1 MPTVKKK
8 SGYTALNKKGDL
20 RVIWGQIAISATIRV
35 SGDGTKR
42 NHLQMVRGGISTV
55 NKFNE

>member
-1 MPTVKKK
+1 MPTVKEK

-35 SGDGTKR
+35 SGRWYKEKPPPDGPWR
-42 NHLQMVRGGISTV
+42 DFYGEQV
-55 NKFNE
+55 